1 MIGKQTRGAM
11 IAAVALGV
19 TMPAM
24 AQDDDV
30 AALRAELA
38 ALRAEVA
45 EVRGEAD
52 QTWMNERRAEEVK
65 TLIAEVLND
74 ADTRA
79 SLGQG
84 GLTAGHDGKFFLAS
98 ADNAYRLN
106 IGGQI
111 QFRYIANFRNDADD
125 EVTEGFQHRRTK
137 LSFSGHVGDPRL
149 GFKIMPVVSR
159 NGGNIAI
166 EEAVINYQLTDDTA
180 IIAGTMK
187 IPFLRETL
195 QSSSRQL
202 AVERSLVEAH
212 FGAGYSSGVQLTHR
226 MDPVRLAFMVSDG
239 AGEDFV
245 GFQNTSTHLGLSGR
259 ADVKLAG
266 EWGQLSNFG
275 AWGDEG
281 FAAFLGVA
289 AHFDEGMDDAIV
301 DDQLR
306 WTVDA
311 TVKMNH
317 IGLYGAVAGLH
328 DTKVAEGAEKF
339 EDLGFLVQG
348 SYMFD
353 DRFEPFARYEMLMPD
368 SSRDAEDV
376 SLLTLGANY
385 YFKGHAA
392 KLTSDIVW
400 VMDPLD
406 GTFVGG
412 SNGLGLLTD
421 EAGADDQFVWRTQ
434 FQLLF

>member
-1 MIGKQTRGAM
+1 MIGKQTRIAMFGA
-11 IAAVALGV
+11 AALGV

-45 EVRGEAD
+45 EVRNEAG

-79 SLGQG
+79 SLGQT

-98 ADNAYRLN
+98 ADGDYRLN
-106 IGGQI
+106 IGGQM
-111 QFRYIANFRNDADD
+111 QFRYIANFRNNADD

-137 LSFSGHVGDPRL
+137 LSFSGHIGDPRI
-149 GFKIMPVVSR
+149 GFKIVPVVNR
-159 NGGNIAI
+159 NGGNIEI
-166 EEAVINYQLTDDTA
+166 EDAEFSYKLTDDTT
-180 IIAGTMK
+180 IVAGTMK

-195 QSSSRQL
+195 HSSSRQL
-202 AVERSLVEAH
+202 AVERSLIEAH
-212 FGAGYSSGVQLTHR
+212 FGAGRSSGVQLKHN
-226 MDPVRLAFMVSDG
+226 MGPVRLAFMVSDG
-239 AGEDFV
+239 AGENYV

-275 AWGDEG
+275 AWEGEG
-281 FAAFLGVA
+281 FAAFLGAA
-289 AHFDEGMDDAIV
+289 AHFDERMDDAIV

-306 WTVDA
+306 WTVDT

-339 EDLGFLVQG
+339 EDLGLLVQG

-353 DRFEPFARYEMLMPD
+353 DRFEPFARYERLMPD
-368 SSRDAEDV
+368 SSRDADDV
-376 SLLTLGANY
+376 GLLTLGANY

-392 KLTSDIVW
+392 KLTSDVVW

-406 GTFVGG
+406 GTFRGG

-421 EAGADDQFVWRTQ
+421 EAGEDDQFVWRTQ